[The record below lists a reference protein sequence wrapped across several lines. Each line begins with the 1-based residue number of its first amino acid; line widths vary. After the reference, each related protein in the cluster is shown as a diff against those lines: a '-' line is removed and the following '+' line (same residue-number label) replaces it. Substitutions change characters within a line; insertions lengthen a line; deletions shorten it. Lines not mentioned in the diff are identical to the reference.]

1 MWRLNLFLC
10 GTGAPLAIRC
20 LTKAESSQIR
30 AGAPSQGTKTEL
42 GKGEINHVAGAG
54 AFAIVPPISRLQGSL
69 MAHESDYQPG
79 SMDINAHK
87 KAYAGFLTGTKWTF
101 GFIMLIMI
109 FLAIF
114 RTH

>member
-1 MWRLNLFLC
+1 
-10 GTGAPLAIRC
+10 
-20 LTKAESSQIR
+20 
-30 AGAPSQGTKTEL
+30 
-42 GKGEINHVAGAG
+42 
-54 AFAIVPPISRLQGSL
+54 

-101 GFIMLIMI
+101 GFIMLIMV